1 MRTAAV
7 RPINSR
13 LSRLDRVIPELGA
26 LFFRAPVSVR
36 GASGRE
42 GCAGGSWR
50 LADEIEREDDV
61 RLASR
66 LLVRGMHVFFRSIE
80 QRRLEAFSK

>member
-13 LSRLDRVIPELGA
+13 LSRLDRVIPALGPR
-26 LFFRAPVSVR
+26 FFRAPVSVR
-36 GASGRE
+36 GASGSE
-42 GCAGGSWR
+42 GCAGGSRR
-50 LADEIEREDDV
+50 LAEEIEREDDF